1 MKTTLFVLL
10 LSTTAWASKPV
21 QPNFFAVDTGTAQ
34 IQPDL
39 AVAKKHFENR
49 IQQKEAD
56 RRPKPK
62 EQMSAAER
70 AATNSM
76 NIGM

>member
-1 MKTTLFVLL
+1 MKTTLILL
-10 LSTTAWASKPV
+10 LISTSTWASKPA
-21 QPNFFAVDTGTAQ
+21 QPNFFAVDTGTTG

-49 IQQKEAD
+49 IQQKEVD

-62 EQMSAAER
+62 EQMSPAER
-70 AATNSM
+70 AANNSM
-76 NIGM
+76 NAGM